1 MRITTP
7 TVLQPLS
14 RFSAG
19 VAIGALIVACC
30 FKVAAADA
38 APLARERPAAARTA
52 ELSRT
57 TDSTCAIAPA
67 AARRASRSAPGC
79 HRQ

>member
-1 MRITTP
+1 MRTAA

-19 VAIGALIVACC
+19 IAIGAVIVACC

-38 APLARERPAAARTA
+38 APLSPERPAAARMA
-52 ELSRT
+52 ALSPT

-67 AARRASRSAPGC
+67 AARCASRSAPGC
-79 HRQ
+79 HRH